1 MRRQARPR
9 APPLGWSARARRG
22 SLAVTGVRL
31 VRRLL
36 VRYPP
41 LGLAG
46 STLYPSAVGST
57 LYPSGWPV
65 VGCTCWIG
73 RQELLLAIKSN
84 LTAVIY
90 GAQVPSTHR
99 VPMVHRAQSTRS
111 TARVCVRARAFVCVR
126 SSVCAW
132 PLLHA
137 AHSDS
142 CV

>member
-1 MRRQARPR
+1 
-9 APPLGWSARARRG
+9 
-22 SLAVTGVRL
+22 VTGARL
-31 VRRLL
+31 VRGLL

-46 STLYPSAVGST
+46 STLYPSEVGST

-65 VGCTCWIG
+65 VGGTRWLG

-99 VPMVHRAQSTRS
+99 VPMVHSAQSTRS
-111 TARVCVRARAFVCVR
+111 TTRVCVRAHARVCVRAFGCVCLALAAR
-126 SSVCAW
+126 SWAVSRMVGGSATATRVSNL
-132 PLLHA
+132 PLSL
-137 AHSDS
+137 
-142 CV
+142 VGG